1 MSLTIN
7 IYYTGKN
14 GSARAFAKEMVESGL
29 VERIRNEE
37 GNLKY
42 EYFFSMDDEETV
54 LLIDRWEN
62 EEALDKHHKTEMMK
76 EIAKLRDKYNL
87 HMRVEQFVKKININ
101 SLLIFYFLI
110 LTRDVLSVNDR
121 YSDTAFEIEDKSI
134 LIKEDCNEFIDKLIK
149 V

>member
-42 EYFFSMDDEETV
+42 EYFFPMDDEETV
-54 LLIDRWEN
+54 LLIDRWESQ
-62 EEALDKHHKTEMMK
+62 EALDEHHKSPMMK
-76 EIAKLRDKYNL
+76 EIADLRDKYHL
-87 HMRVEQFVKKININ
+87 HMRVEQFV
-101 SLLIFYFLI
+101 
-110 LTRDVLSVNDR
+110 
-121 YSDTAFEIEDKSI
+121 DKQ
-134 LIKEDCNEFIDKLIK
+134 
-149 V
+149 